1 MSRLHLV
8 HAPEPPPLP
17 VLPTVVLR
25 RPGERHEVI
34 AVPTENAAELA
45 QAAASSGI
53 SLDLAVTL
61 LAEAEL
67 TLIWLRTTGRWENF
81 TAPSGPAVALSAAEA
96 DYLRALT
103 VGRKPKTP
111 PKATQTVVSVPVR
124 LVARCS
130 PDLLPKLPGELDLEQ
145 AIGWE
150 AAALRE
156 GLQMGEWLMR
166 QALVVR

>member
-1 MSRLHLV
+1 MSLHLV

-45 QAAASSGI
+45 QAAACSGI
-53 SLDLAVTL
+53 SLDLSVTL

-67 TLIWLRTTGRWENF
+67 AVIWLRMTGRWENF
-81 TAPSGPAVALSAAEA
+81 AAHPGAPVALSAAEA

-103 VGRKPKTP
+103 VGRKAKAP
-111 PKATQTVVSVPVR
+111 PKAAQTVVSVPVR

-130 PDLLPKLPGELDLEQ
+130 PDLLRGLPGEVSLEQ
-145 AIGWE
+145 AIAWE

-166 QALVVR
+166 QALLVS

>member
-1 MSRLHLV
+1 MSLRLV

-17 VLPTVVLR
+17 NLPMAILR

-34 AVPTENAAELA
+34 AVPTESAAQLT
-45 QAAASSGI
+45 QAAAYSGI

-67 TLIWLRTTGRWENF
+67 ALIWLRMTGRWENF
-81 TAPSGPAVALSAAEA
+81 AAHPGAPVALSAAEA

-103 VGRKPKTP
+103 VGRKRRTP

-130 PDLLPKLPGELDLEQ
+130 PDLLPGLPGELDLEQ
-145 AIGWE
+145 AIAWE

-166 QALVVR
+166 QALLVS

>member
-1 MSRLHLV
+1 MRLHLV

-25 RPGERHEVI
+25 RPGERHEVV
-34 AVPTENAAELA
+34 AVPAESA
-45 QAAASSGI
+45 GQMTQAAAYSGI

-67 TLIWLRTTGRWENF
+67 AVIWLRMTGRWENF
-81 TAPSGPAVALSAAEA
+81 AVHPGPAVALSAAEA

-103 VGRKPKTP
+103 VGRKPRTP

-130 PDLLPKLPGELDLEQ
+130 PDLLPMLPGDLDLEQ
-145 AIGWE
+145 AIAWE

-166 QALVVR
+166 QALLVS

>member
-1 MSRLHLV
+1 MSLRLV

-17 VLPTVVLR
+17 NLPMAILR

-34 AVPTENAAELA
+34 AVPTESAAQLT
-45 QAAASSGI
+45 QAAAYSGI

-67 TLIWLRTTGRWENF
+67 AVIWLRMTGTWENF
-81 TAPSGPAVALSAAEA
+81 AAHPGPAVALSAAEA
-96 DYLRALT
+96 DYRRALT

-111 PKATQTVVSVPVR
+111 PRARQTVVSVPVR

-130 PDLLPKLPGELDLEQ
+130 PDLLRGLPGEIALEQ
-145 AIGWE
+145 AIAWE

-166 QALVVR
+166 QALLLS